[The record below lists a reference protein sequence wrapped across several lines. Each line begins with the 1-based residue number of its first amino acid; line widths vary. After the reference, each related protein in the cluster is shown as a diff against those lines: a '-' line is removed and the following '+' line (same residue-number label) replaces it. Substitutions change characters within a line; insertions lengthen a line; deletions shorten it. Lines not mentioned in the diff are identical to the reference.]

1 MAGPNLEL
9 FKFGIYVFFPVAIM
23 LHYGNPDWYIEN
35 ILPYREKF
43 WPSPS
48 NTAARIPHNS
58 TELQNE
64 LDRLKLRK
72 MQERQRALAPSSAS
86 DSS

>member
-9 FKFGIYVFFPVAIM
+9 FKFGVYVFFPVAIM

-35 ILPYREKF
+35 ILPYRERF

-48 NTAARIPHNS
+48 VTASRIPHNS

-64 LDRLKLRK
+64 LERLKSRRLE
-72 MQERQRALAPSSAS
+72 ERQRAQAIPPTS